1 MKGTTKAYLMSAVSS
16 GVVAGGLY
24 WLGCNGALSIII
36 WVVGTVT
43 VYPKVLQDMANEKIL
58 DHDWPTRDGR
68 DKR

>member
-1 MKGTTKAYLMSAVSS
+1 MKGTTKAFLMSAMAS

-36 WVVGTVT
+36 WVVGTV
-43 VYPKVLQDMANEKIL
+43 VAYPKVVQDMAYEKIL
-58 DHDWPTRDGR
+58 NHDWPTKDGT

>member
-1 MKGTTKAYLMSAVSS
+1 MSAMGS

-36 WVVGTVT
+36 WAVCTVA
-43 VYPKVLQDMANEKIL
+43 VYPKVAQDMANEKIL
-58 DHDWPTRDGR
+58 NHDWPTRDGA